1 MQLAIVFLDL
11 RHNLSIGNLTVG
23 ASQCK
28 VGISRLIGIRVNRA
42 CILELFI
49 ADVRDI
55 VGRFGEPTTIGFII
69 DLLFINNADT
79 MVIIEAPD
87 ILLVVLNKTVVVTR
101 LGCAIMDAHT
111 MQVVGNAL
119 KRRVLGLQQVL
130 LGLNLLLKRRNLLLD
145 LGAVGVKHLLY
156 YA

>member
-11 RHNLSIGNLTVG
+11 CHDLSIGNLTVG
-23 ASQCK
+23 VSQCK

-101 LGCAIMDAHT
+101 LGCAIMDAYT

-145 LGAVGVKHLLY
+145 LGAVGVEHLLY

>member
-1 MQLAIVFLDL
+1 
-11 RHNLSIGNLTVG
+11 
-23 ASQCK
+23 
-28 VGISRLIGIRVNRA
+28 
-42 CILELFI
+42 
-49 ADVRDI
+49 
-55 VGRFGEPTTIGFII
+55 
-69 DLLFINNADT
+69 

-101 LGCAIMDAHT
+101 LGCAIMDANT

-145 LGAVGVKHLLY
+145 LGAVGVEHLLY